1 MMMMVMVRSSSA
13 MDCAALHVLVLPA
26 PALATLAAL
35 AALAAR
41 QLSVFST
48 AVLALLSPLP
58 LFGCNFGR
66 GFRLLWTFS
75 PEVSFNITKVAND
88 LCRAM

>member
-1 MMMMVMVRSSSA
+1 MMMMVVRSSSA
-13 MDCAALHVLVLPA
+13 MDCGALRVLVLPA
-26 PALATLAAL
+26 PALVTL

-48 AVLALLSPLP
+48 TVLALLPPLP

-75 PEVSFNITKVAND
+75 PDVSFTITQVEND
-88 LCRAM
+88 LCRTM